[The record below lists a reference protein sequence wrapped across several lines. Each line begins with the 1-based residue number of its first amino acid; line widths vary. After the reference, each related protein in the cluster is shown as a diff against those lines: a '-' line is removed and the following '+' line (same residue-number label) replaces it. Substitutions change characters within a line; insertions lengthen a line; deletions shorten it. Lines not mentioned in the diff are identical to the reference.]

1 MKKPTA
7 IFDTLTRLKKKQ
19 LDSERKEVSV
29 QNINY
34 FLLDKCI
41 QDGRK

>member
-7 IFDTLTRLKKKQ
+7 MFDTLIRLKKKQ
-19 LDSERKEVSV
+19 LDSERKEVLV

-41 QDGRK
+41 QNSRK